1 MDRSQSAT
9 MSKTTSTFTRHF
21 WYTVAVLAAMV
32 AVFGGYVV
40 AEKAI
45 DTANAQRL
53 RSLQLA
59 DEMRRSSDDLTRL
72 AVLSVMTGDDLY
84 QRHYEALLDI
94 REGRKPRPPR
104 DRVTSFDMAAAV
116 DPPVPE
122 GVGMALVD
130 RMRSAG
136 FIDQELALLAQ
147 AKALSDSLTR
157 TEREAMQ
164 LSRVQGS
171 DAEASHARAR
181 AMLHDAAYLSAKAA
195 IMAPIEGFHTQVME
209 RTQAA
214 VAQAERNALALRV
227 VFMGLGLLLMFM
239 LYRTSRALRTVMGG
253 TVDAVH
259 AQITRLGQGDFS
271 APLALAKSEPG
282 SVMARLAES
291 QAKLKQM
298 ADERAHTQ
306 LELQRSTTRLKEAE
320 RLALM
325 GHWELDLVTNALIWS
340 DETYAIFELD
350 PARPPLYETFLGV
363 IHPDDR
369 ERVNK
374 AYTESVLRK
383 ESRYRVTHRLQMP
396 DGRVK
401 HVHER
406 GETHFSATGE
416 PLRTMGTVQDV
427 TSSLQGKLALER
439 ANRDLRLLSDCNTAL
454 VHAEEESGLLTE
466 ICRLCV
472 ERGGYRM
479 AWVGYAMHDAVH
491 SVRVVAQSGDQ
502 DGYLQNLPVTW
513 ADEPH
518 GRGPVG
524 TAIRTGLPCAIDHIK
539 SDPRMAMWREQ
550 TGRRSMRSCVAL
562 PLVCS
567 ASVIGALALYSEEE
581 DRFDPD
587 ELRLLMELATD
598 LAYGISTLRTRAEHA
613 QAKVQLEFLSNFDPL
628 THLPNRLLLRDRFEH
643 AARVAQ
649 ADGRRVSMLYIDLD
663 HFKQVNDSLGYAVGD
678 QVIVKVVERLQ
689 HCIPVASTVSRMSGD
704 EFVVLLAG
712 DLDAAA
718 VAGVGNAIRDALV
731 DPIKTGDSLLN
742 ISCSVGIGLYPGDGA
757 DFETLLKH
765 AHTAVVSAKEAGRNT
780 CRFFSHDL
788 NDGMLEQVR
797 LTGGLASALRKR
809 EFVLHYQP
817 QLDLASG
824 RIVGVE
830 ALVRWQHPVD
840 GLLPPGRFIALA
852 ERSGHIVPLGEW
864 VLHEACRQ
872 ARQWQSGFLTT
883 PVVGVNLSALQF
895 KRGNVLEMVASALTA
910 SGLPPACLELE
921 LTESI
926 LLQDVESTIR
936 TLQGLKAMGVKLS
949 IDDFGTGYSSLSY
962 LKRLAVDKLKID
974 QSFVRD
980 MLTGSDGASI
990 VQAIIQLGHNLQ
1002 LTVIAEGVETM
1013 AERDF
1018 LERSGCD
1025 EAQGYLFSRPVPVD
1039 QIERLLRTGIGRPG
1053 GPIEPVHDL

>member
-1 MDRSQSAT
+1 MP
-9 MSKTTSTFTRHF
+9 KTTSTFTRHL
-21 WYTVAVLAAMV
+21 WYTVAVLVAMV
-32 AVFGGYVV
+32 TVFGGYVV

-45 DTANAQRL
+45 DSANEKRL

-72 AVLSVMTGDDLY
+72 ASLSVMTGDDLY
-84 QRHYEALLDI
+84 QRNYEALLDI

-104 DRVTSFDMAAAV
+104 DRITLFDMTGTV
-116 DPPVPE
+116 DQPMPE
-122 GVGMALVD
+122 GVGVALVD

-136 FIDQELALLAQ
+136 FVEQELALLGQ
-147 AKALSDSLTR
+147 AMALADSLTR
-157 TEREAMQ
+157 TESEAMELRQ
-164 LSRVQGS
+164 VQGG

-181 AMLHDAAYLSAKAA
+181 AMLNDTVYLSAKAA
-195 IMAPIEGFHTQVME
+195 IMAPIDHLHALVLE

-253 TVDAVH
+253 AVDEVH

-271 APLALAKSEPG
+271 RPLVLTQRDSG

-291 QAKLKQM
+291 QVKLKQM
-298 ADERAHTQ
+298 ADERAKTQ
-306 LELQRSTTRLKEAE
+306 LELQRSTSRLKEAQ
-320 RLALM
+320 RLASI
-325 GHWELDLVTNALIWS
+325 GHWELDLVTNVLIWS

-350 PARPPLYETFLGV
+350 PAKPPRYETFLNI

-369 ERVNK
+369 EKVNK
-374 AYTESVLRK
+374 AYTESVQRK
-383 ESRYRVTHRLQMP
+383 ERYYRTTHRLQMS

-416 PLRTMGTVQDV
+416 PLRTIGTVQDV

-479 AWVGYAMHDAVH
+479 AWVGYAVHDAAH
-491 SVRVVAQSGDQ
+491 SVRIVAQSGDQ

-524 TAIRTGLPCAIDHIK
+524 TAIRTGLPCAIDHIR

-550 TGRRSMRSCVAL
+550 TGRRSLRSCAAL
-562 PLVCS
+562 PLVCN
-567 ASVIGALALYSEEE
+567 AAVIGALALYSEEE
-581 DRFDPD
+581 DCFDPD
-587 ELRLLMELATD
+587 ELRLLMELASD
-598 LAYGISTLRTRAEHA
+598 LAYGIGTLRTRVEHA
-613 QAKVQLEFLSNFDPL
+613 RAKEQLEFLSHFDPL

-643 AARVAQ
+643 AALVAQ
-649 ADGRRVSMLYIDLD
+649 SDPGQICMLYIDLD
-663 HFKQVNDSLGYAVGD
+663 HFKQINDSLGYAAGD
-678 QVIVKVVERLQ
+678 QVLVKVVERLQ
-689 HCIPVASTVSRMSGD
+689 QCIPVASTVSRMSGD
-704 EFVVLLAG
+704 EFVVLLVD
-712 DLDAAA
+712 DLDVAS
-718 VAGVGNAIRDALV
+718 VAGVGNAIRDALT
-731 DPIKTGDSLLN
+731 DPITTDDGLLN
-742 ISCSVGIGLYPGDGA
+742 ISCSVGISLYPGDGA

-780 CRFFSHDL
+780 CRFFSHGL
-788 NDGMLEQVR
+788 NEGMLEQIR

-817 QLDLASG
+817 QIDLASG

-872 ARQWQSGFLTT
+872 ACQWQGLLPMP

-980 MLTGSDGASI
+980 MLAGSDGASI

-1002 LTVIAEGVETM
+1002 LTVIAEGVETI

-1025 EAQGYLFSRPVPVD
+1025 EAQGFLFSRPVPVE
-1039 QIERLLRTGIGRPG
+1039 QIERLLRSGIGRPG
-1053 GPIEPVHDL
+1053 GPVEPVHDL

>member
-1 MDRSQSAT
+1 MVYTLITPMTRA
-9 MSKTTSTFTRHF
+9 TSTFTRHL
-21 WYTVAVLAAMV
+21 WYTLAVLVAMV
-32 AVFGGYVV
+32 AAFGGYV
-40 AEKAI
+40 ASEKAI
-45 DTANAQRL
+45 DAANEQRL
-53 RSLQLA
+53 RSLHLA

-72 AVLSVMTGDDLY
+72 ARLAVMTGDGLY
-84 QRHYEALLDI
+84 QRQYEALLEV
-94 REGRKPRPPR
+94 REGRKPRPSR
-104 DRVTSFDMAAAV
+104 DRVVSLDMSANV
-116 DPPVPE
+116 DLPVPP
-122 GVGMALVD
+122 GTAVALLD
-130 RMRSAG
+130 LMRAAH
-136 FIDQELALLAQ
+136 FTEQEFALLAQ
-147 AKALSDSLTR
+147 AKALSDTLTH
-157 TEREAMQ
+157 TEREAMRLRQ
-164 LSRVQGS
+164 EQGS
-171 DAEASHARAR
+171 PAEAS
-181 AMLHDAAYLSAKAA
+181 AMLHDTAYLSAKAA
-195 IMAPIEGFHTQVME
+195 IMAPIEGFHALVME
-209 RTQAA
+209 RTQKA
-214 VAQAERNALALRV
+214 VAQAERNALAMRWL
-227 VFMGLGLLLMFM
+227 FMGLGLVLAFM
-239 LYRTSRALRTVMGG
+239 LYRTSQALRTVLGG
-253 TVDAVH
+253 SVDAVH
-259 AQITRLGQGDFS
+259 AQITRLGKGDFS
-271 APLALAKSEPG
+271 TPQVAAPGAER

-291 QAKLKQM
+291 QATLQEM
-298 ADERAHTQ
+298 ERERTRAQ
-306 LELQRSTTRLKEAE
+306 SELQHSESRLKEAQ
-320 RLALM
+320 RLALL
-325 GHWELDLVTNALIWS
+325 GHWELNLGTNQLAWS
-340 DETYAIFELD
+340 DETYAIFALD
-350 PARPPLYETFLGV
+350 PAQTPSYDVFLGV

-369 ERVNK
+369 DGVAQ
-374 AYTESVLRK
+374 AYTASVQRR
-383 ESRYRVTHRLQMP
+383 EPYRITHRLLMP

-406 GETHFSATGE
+406 GETHYSATGE
-416 PLRTMGTVQDV
+416 PLRTIGTVQDV
-427 TSSLQGKLALER
+427 TLSLLGKLALER

-454 VHAEEESGLLTE
+454 VHAEEEHDLLVE

-479 AWVGYAMHDAVH
+479 AWVGYAVHDAGQ
-491 SVRVVAQSGDQ
+491 SVQVMAQSGDH
-502 DGYLQNLPVTW
+502 DGYLRNLPVTW

-562 PLVCS
+562 RLVCN
-567 ASVIGALALYSEEE
+567 AAAIGALALYSEEE

-587 ELRLLMELATD
+587 ELRLLMELASD
-598 LAYGISTLRTRAEHA
+598 LAYGIATLRTRTEHA

-649 ADGRRVSMLYIDLD
+649 SDGCQISMLYVDLD

-678 QVIVKVVERLQ
+678 QVIVRVVERLQ
-689 HCIPVASTVSRMSGD
+689 QCIPAASTVSRMSGD

-712 DLDAAA
+712 AFDAAA
-718 VAGVGNAIRDALV
+718 VAGVGNAIRDALIE
-731 DPIKTGDSLLN
+731 PIEIDGSLLN
-742 ISCSVGIGLYPGDGA
+742 ISCSVGIGLHPVDGG

-765 AHTAVVSAKEAGRNT
+765 AHAAVVSAKEAGRNA
-780 CRFFSHDL
+780 CRFFSHDM
-788 NDGMLEQVR
+788 NDGMLEQIR
-797 LTGGLASALRKR
+797 LTGGLASAVRQG

-817 QLDLASG
+817 QLNLASG

-830 ALVRWQHPVD
+830 ALVRWQHPTD
-840 GLLPPGRFIALA
+840 GLLPPGKFIDLA

-872 ARQWQSGFLTT
+872 ARSWQDQQIDT

-895 KRGNVLEMVASALTA
+895 KRGNVLELVASALAA
-910 SGLPPACLELE
+910 SGLSPACLELE

-926 LLQDVESTIR
+926 LLQDVEATIK

-980 MLTGSDGASI
+980 MLTGTDGASI
-990 VQAIIQLGHNLQ
+990 VRAIIQLGHNLQ
-1002 LTVIAEGVETM
+1002 LTVIAEGVETT

-1018 LERSGCD
+1018 LEKSGCD

-1039 QIERLLRTGIGRPG
+1039 QIEPLLRRGIGRPG
-1053 GPIEPVHDL
+1053 GAIEPAHDL